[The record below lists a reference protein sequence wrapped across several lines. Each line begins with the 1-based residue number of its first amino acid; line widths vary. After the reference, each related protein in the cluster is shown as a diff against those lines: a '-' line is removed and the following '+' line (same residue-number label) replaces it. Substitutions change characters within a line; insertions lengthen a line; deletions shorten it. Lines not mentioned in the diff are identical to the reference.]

1 MATSARNRRPGGRD
15 AELLRRHSLPLACVG
30 NHAQPR
36 SCAGNTVGRH
46 QPVRRCALMEVLYG
60 RPGQCAFAPA
70 RSILA
75 SRLFRPICAKRKA
88 LLVDGRIHSREPG
101 EGRAVPQSGG
111 LEVEQRS
118 WEGGHPAL
126 REGWKPSFPGGA
138 LVPGVE
144 GWKPSFPGGALV
156 PGVEG
161 WKPSFPG
168 GATITR

>member
-1 MATSARNRRPGGRD
+1 M
-15 AELLRRHSLPLACVG
+15 
-30 NHAQPR
+30 
-36 SCAGNTVGRH
+36 
-46 QPVRRCALMEVLYG
+46 
-60 RPGQCAFAPA
+60 
-70 RSILA
+70 
-75 SRLFRPICAKRKA
+75 
-88 LLVDGRIHSREPG
+88 
-101 EGRAVPQSGG
+101 PQSGG

-168 GATITR
+168 GALVPGVEGWKPSFPALRAGSPHSQGALQ